1 MHQMV
6 ARAAAR
12 EREPPIV
19 MYHQGQPLVQ
29 PQQELG
35 ADPPQQSHDAL
46 VAGVALIVL
55 QSSATGTPALI
66 KRRTRRGTAIT

>member
-1 MHQMV
+1 VSIEVIRARARDPRVLNGARYGQMV

-19 MYHQGQPLVQ
+19 MYHQGRQRVR

-35 ADPPQQSHDAL
+35 APPQ
-46 VAGVALIVL
+46 
-55 QSSATGTPALI
+55 
-66 KRRTRRGTAIT
+66 

>member
-1 MHQMV
+1 
-6 ARAAAR
+6 
-12 EREPPIV
+12 
-19 MYHQGQPLVQ
+19 VQ